1 MDASTVSNTLLL
13 CSLLCCFQAM
23 KGEKGIPGVT
33 VGEGL
38 GEELTDESFSKYK
51 CLRFVVNTLKAV
63 LPLGLLNDTA
73 FFCFKF
79 KSFKAVGIH

>member
-1 MDASTVSNTLLL
+1 
-13 CSLLCCFQAM
+13 M

-38 GEELTDESFSKYK
+38 GEELTDESFCKYQ
-51 CLRFVVNTLKAV
+51 CLHFVVNTLTPV
-63 LPLGLLNDTA
+63 LPLVLLNDTA

-79 KSFKAVGIH
+79 KSFKAVDVH